1 MPRFGFGPLKVPPAL
16 TPTTEVSFIHNIIH
30 LSTSGIEVIM
40 GYAVDYRPTQK
51 RSARRSGK
59 KLYDREI
66 RRMVRANLDRLEHDT
81 TGTATVERD
90 MVIRLLRLD
99 GVASYRSAGDNALQ
113 KLVHDGRIPTVTRVG
128 GRRVFDRDELIG
140 RLREYAGA

>member
-1 MPRFGFGPLKVPPAL
+1 MIPVADYYR
-16 TPTTEVSFIHNIIH
+16 TTQ
-30 LSTSGIEVIM
+30 
-40 GYAVDYRPTQK
+40 AK
-51 RSARRSGK
+51 RRRSPGK

-66 RRMVRANLDRLEHDT
+66 RRVVRRNLDRLEHDT

-99 GVASYRSAGDNALQ
+99 ATASYRSAGDNALQ
-113 KLVHDGRIPTVTRVG
+113 KLVHDGSIPAPSRVG

-140 RLREYAGA
+140 RLREYAG

>member
-1 MPRFGFGPLKVPPAL
+1 
-16 TPTTEVSFIHNIIH
+16 
-30 LSTSGIEVIM
+30 M

-99 GVASYRSAGDNALQ
+99 ATASYRSAGDNALQ
-113 KLVHDGRIPTVTRVG
+113 KLVHDGRIPAATRVG

>member
-1 MPRFGFGPLKVPPAL
+1 
-16 TPTTEVSFIHNIIH
+16 
-30 LSTSGIEVIM
+30 M

-51 RSARRSGK
+51 RNTRKSGK
-59 KLYDREI
+59 KLYNREI

-99 GVASYRSAGDNALQ
+99 ATASYRSAGDNALQ
-113 KLVHDGRIPTVTRVG
+113 KLVHDGRIPAPTRVG
-128 GRRVFDRDELIG
+128 GRRVFGRDGLIG

>member
-1 MPRFGFGPLKVPPAL
+1 
-16 TPTTEVSFIHNIIH
+16 
-30 LSTSGIEVIM
+30 M
-40 GYAVDYRPTQK
+40 GYAVDYKPTK
-51 RSARRSGK
+51 RSTRKSGK

-66 RRMVRANLDRLEHDT
+66 RRTVRVNLDRLEHDT

-99 GVASYRSAGDNALQ
+99 ATASYRSAGDNALQ
-113 KLVHDGRIPTVTRVG
+113 KLIHDGRIPAPQRVG
-128 GRRVFDRDELIG
+128 GRRVFDRDDLLG

>member
-1 MPRFGFGPLKVPPAL
+1 
-16 TPTTEVSFIHNIIH
+16 
-30 LSTSGIEVIM
+30 M
-40 GYAVDYRPTQK
+40 GYTVDYNPTAK
-51 RSARRSGK
+51 RGRKAGK

-66 RRMVRANLDRLEHDT
+66 RRTVRANLDRLEHDT

-99 GVASYRSAGDNALQ
+99 TTASYRSAGDNALQ
-113 KLVHDGRIPTVTRVG
+113 KLVHDGRIPAATRVG

-140 RLREYAGA
+140 RLREYAG